1 MSNFKV
7 QMKPKA
13 HISKK
18 PRETG
23 ILLQDSM
30 IRSLS
35 FWVLTFDIPL
45 TFEL

>member
-13 HISKK
+13 QISKK
-18 PRETG
+18 PREIG
-23 ILLQDSM
+23 ILLRDFM

-35 FWVLTFDIPL
+35 FSILTFDIPL

>member
-13 HISKK
+13 QISK
-18 PRETG
+18 ETG
-23 ILLQDSM
+23 EGRVLFHDSR
-30 IRSLS
+30 IWCLS
-35 FWVLTFDIPL
+35 FCILSFDIPL